1 MHADALQRLGLPD
14 GQRNMAVPGIASGL
28 LYLQV
33 LGLECVLTVEVHP
46 QCVAL
51 DGVGVLLSLA
61 ERTQGV
67 GRAAEAGDV
76 TLAVLGPAHGVGEL
90 LGAAQGLGVEEVAA
104 VERDARE
111 DAVVELVLDVV
122 DVLGVAGGLEHA
134 PREEHHA
141 NLGTNLV
148 VGSLLRQ
155 LELAAVGLV
164 DLLDGGLV
172 VGGSVGRDTI
182 VQGTAAAHDVNLVV
196 DNVVPDGGEVPH
208 ELSLARLGIEV
219 GDTGIEV
226 VGAYGVS
233 HGLVLVA
240 ELVAV
245 LVVVLAVG
253 HAVADGYQPL
263 GQRQVFLVARLA
275 VYLGGTH
282 VVAGTDG
289 VARQLGSVVG
299 QEVVKEVGSLLAALE
314 ERGLACGALVYDAGG
329 NEVPEVIGLEVQT
342 RGKGVFLVL
351 ANLNACRILLDGMR
365 VNACIAFGND
375 YWRVDVAI
383 GTLGQCHLLDELVHQ
398 GVQLR
403 VLGDGID
410 CGAGLEPF
418 VHVAVMEWRPVVLA
432 LS

>member
-1 MHADALQRLGLPD
+1 M
-14 GQRNMAVPGIASGL
+14 
-28 LYLQV
+28 
-33 LGLECVLTVEVHP
+33 
-46 QCVAL
+46 
-51 DGVGVLLSLA
+51 
-61 ERTQGV
+61 
-67 GRAAEAGDV
+67 
-76 TLAVLGPAHGVGEL
+76 
-90 LGAAQGLGVEEVAA
+90 
-104 VERDARE
+104 
-111 DAVVELVLDVV
+111 
-122 DVLGVAGGLEHA
+122 
-134 PREEHHA
+134 
-141 NLGTNLV
+141 
-148 VGSLLRQ
+148 
-155 LELAAVGLV
+155 
-164 DLLDGGLV
+164 
-172 VGGSVGRDTI
+172 
-182 VQGTAAAHDVNLVV
+182 V

-253 HAVADGYQPL
+253 HAVADSYQPL

-418 VHVAVMEWRPVVLA
+418 VHVAVVEWRSVVLA
-432 LS
+432 LNSTGGYLEVGKAVTAVQSQLVYGLVGCVPGVPHRPDASCREHVETVAPEAARPLRGSHRQVLHHGFLASAHVGKTLRRGRRSACAAHANYEE